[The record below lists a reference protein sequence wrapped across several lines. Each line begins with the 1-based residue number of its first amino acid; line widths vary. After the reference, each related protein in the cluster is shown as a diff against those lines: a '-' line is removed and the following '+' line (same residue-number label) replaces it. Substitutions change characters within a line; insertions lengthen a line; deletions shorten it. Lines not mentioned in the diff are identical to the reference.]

1 MAGKKRGLLLHK
13 QAWSLIWQKNSLRI
27 VFLDIVFFALFYFIG
42 VNFGIFLT
50 DALLLNFLMFLLYGF
65 GMLLIYSF
73 LKAKVLWLLAGKK
86 RNLGNFYV
94 LNLLLAFIVLS
105 FYYVLNF
112 LSLTFVKQQ
121 FRGMIGLII
130 VIIFGIFFYFYLNGS
145 QSIFYTRG
153 NGLKSLFLGL
163 RLIDKA
169 WLQLLLLMLVDILL
183 LLAYILVVYG
193 IGTALAFLIFKNNPA
208 AYITYKAA
216 FTWVTAIYLY
226 LIHFYNRI
234 YILKVAGNAL
244 HP

>member
-1 MAGKKRGLLLHK
+1 MVKQVWGLL
-13 QAWSLIWQKNSLRI
+13 WQKNSLRI
-27 VFLDIVFFALFYFIG
+27 VLCDIIFFALFYVIG

-65 GMLLIYSF
+65 GILLLYSF
-73 LKAKVLWLLAGKK
+73 LKSKVLWLLAGKK

-121 FRGMIGLII
+121 FRGMIGLIV
-130 VIIFGIFFYFYLNGS
+130 VIIFGIFFYFYFNGA
-145 QSIFYTRG
+145 QSIYYTQG
-153 NGLKSLFLGL
+153 NGLKSLILGL

-169 WLQLLLLMLVDILL
+169 WLQLLLLLLVDILL

-234 YILKVAGNAL
+234 YILKVVGNAL
-244 HP
+244 HQ